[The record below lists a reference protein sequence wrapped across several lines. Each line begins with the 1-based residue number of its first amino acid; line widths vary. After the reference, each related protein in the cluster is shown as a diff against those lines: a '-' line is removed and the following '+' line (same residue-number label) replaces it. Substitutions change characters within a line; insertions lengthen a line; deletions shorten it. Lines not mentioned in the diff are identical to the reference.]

1 MVQTFNDLYL
11 DARRRLRAAGV
22 ESSAL
27 EARLLLCH
35 AARCSREELLQRMN
49 MYAGDSL
56 RRQLDEVLGRRIAG
70 EPVAYITGSWEFCGL
85 PMVVDKSVLIPRM
98 DTEVLVETVVE
109 KYKGRMNAP
118 RVLDL
123 GCGSGCISCAIGRF
137 LPSSRLTLLDLS
149 PEALSI
155 ARRNLA
161 LNHLSRRAVCFA
173 ADMLAPPPLR
183 LGEFDLIVSNPPYIA
198 SAEVETLDASVRDW
212 EPRLALDGGED
223 GLRFYRS
230 ITARWLTVLAGGGW
244 LIMEV
249 GEEQAG
255 SVMELMKAASLQDVH
270 AVVDTAGV
278 ERVVCGRK
286 E

>member
-56 RRQLDEVLGRRIAG
+56 RRQLDEVLERRIAG

-123 GCGSGCISCAIGRF
+123 GCGSG
-137 LPSSRLTLLDLS
+137 
-149 PEALSI
+149 
-155 ARRNLA
+155 
-161 LNHLSRRAVCFA
+161 
-173 ADMLAPPPLR
+173 
-183 LGEFDLIVSNPPYIA
+183 
-198 SAEVETLDASVRDW
+198 
-212 EPRLALDGGED
+212 
-223 GLRFYRS
+223 
-230 ITARWLTVLAGGGW
+230 
-244 LIMEV
+244 
-249 GEEQAG
+249 
-255 SVMELMKAASLQDVH
+255 
-270 AVVDTAGV
+270 
-278 ERVVCGRK
+278 
-286 E
+286 

>member
-1 MVQTFNDLYL
+1 
-11 DARRRLRAAGV
+11 
-22 ESSAL
+22 
-27 EARLLLCH
+27 
-35 AARCSREELLQRMN
+35 
-49 MYAGDSL
+49 
-56 RRQLDEVLGRRIAG
+56 
-70 EPVAYITGSWEFCGL
+70 
-85 PMVVDKSVLIPRM
+85 MVVDKSVLIPRM

-109 KYKGRMNAP
+109 KYKGRMKAP

-123 GCGSGCISCAIGRF
+123 GCGSGCISCALGHF

-270 AVVDTAGV
+270 AVLDTAGV

>member
-11 DARRRLRAAGV
+11 DARRRLRAVGV

-123 GCGSGCISCAIGRF
+123 GCGSGCISCALGHF

-270 AVVDTAGV
+270 AVLDTAGV